1 MNTGGEAAE
10 QIVRMSLEGFEVA
23 AKITGAGAKNIAI
36 LLYSI
41 LKEEKKTKGKARL
54 TSMLR
59 SGKEL
64 KVFTVKSGGN
74 RPFDK
79 EEWAAAKQAQRKE
92 AYELIDNTC
101 SEMMASGDSFRQYLN
116 VQGSFDRYSVA
127 NAILVSAQMPEAT
140 QLKEYSKWKA
150 NRVYVNKDAQKI
162 IILEPSKEYTRED
175 GTKGISYNAK
185 VVYDISET
193 SAKDRQQEQEP
204 KSMRELVSAL
214 IDASPV
220 PCVPVGELELPAYY
234 DSSQQTIFVKKGL
247 SEEVL
252 FVSMA
257 KEVSAAVYDF
267 KYNES
272 RDASDFKSF
281 CVAYMVSSR
290 YGVDTRGFDFSRLPR
305 EYAEMD
311 TQAFKGELGTMR
323 DVLGEIQSDMYKSME
338 KNKPAK
344 NKEQER

>member
-1 MNTGGEAAE
+1 MSIYDVFNGG
-10 QIVRMSLEGFEVA
+10 S
-23 AKITGAGAKNIAI
+23 
-36 LLYSI
+36 
-41 LKEEKKTKGKARL
+41 
-54 TSMLR
+54 
-59 SGKEL
+59 
-64 KVFTVKSGGN
+64 
-74 RPFDK
+74 RPFNK
-79 EEWAAAKQAQRKE
+79 EEWAAAKQAQRQE
-92 AYELIDNTC
+92 AYEMIDNTC
-101 SEMMASGDSFRQYLN
+101 AEMMESGDSFRQYLD
-116 VQGSFDRYSVA
+116 VQGRFDRYSVN

-140 QLKEYSKWKA
+140 QLKERAAWKQS
-150 NRVYVNKDAQKI
+150 RVYVNKDAQKI
-162 IILEPSKEYTRED
+162 VILEPSKEYTRDD
-175 GTKGISYNAK
+175 GTKAVGYNAK

-193 SAKDRQQEQEP
+193 SAKDRQQAQEP
-204 KSMRELVSAL
+204 KTMRELVSAM

-220 PCVPVGELELPAYY
+220 PFVPVADLEIPAYY
-234 DSSQQTIFVKKGL
+234 DSKQQTIFIKTGL
-247 SEEVL
+247 TEEQL

-257 KEVSAAVYDF
+257 KEVSAAVFDF
-267 KYNES
+267 KHNES